1 MMSNYKG
8 TMETS
13 DRFNIL
19 YSHRTRGEDVEGI
32 HIKGMA
38 NAFLQLGHHVNYVA
52 VPGATTNNVEKKLK
66 KNEKNGGGRQSFWTF
81 VSKFCPQLLFELM
94 ELAYNFVLYANL
106 KKNVQKKHIDFI
118 YERYALNT
126 FATVWFGKKYNI
138 PVILEVNDATG
149 IRRVRRH
156 KAEFLAQRI
165 ESWVFRNCDAIVTIS
180 SEFKRILCQR
190 GVSEEKVSFLP
201 NAVDPLVF
209 DPFRYDDKVRSQLK
223 LKGKTIIGFIGS
235 FAKWHGVDMLLR
247 VMPDVIKKIPNVYF
261 LMVGSGVCLQDVKDK
276 IKNSGLIEKVIFT
289 GKVSSED
296 VPCYLKAMDIGVIP
310 DSNQYGSPM
319 KLFEYM
325 TMKVVPVVPKLPPIL
340 DVIQDEVT
348 GFVFD
353 RKNVQSLKEQLI
365 HACENKD
372 LRKQIGKNAREQV
385 LEKHLWIHNARSVL
399 NLYNRIKTFS

>member
-1 MMSNYKG
+1 MG
-8 TMETS
+8 QHFCTT
-13 DRFNIL
+13 
-19 YSHRTRGEDVEGI
+19 
-32 HIKGMA
+32 
-38 NAFLQLGHHVNYVA
+38 FL
-52 VPGATTNNVEKKLK
+52 P
-66 KNEKNGGGRQSFWTF
+66 
-81 VSKFCPQLLFELM
+81 
-94 ELAYNFVLYANL
+94 
-106 KKNVQKKHIDFI
+106 
-118 YERYALNT
+118 
-126 FATVWFGKKYNI
+126 VWFGKKYNI

-209 DPFRYDDKVRSQLK
+209 DPFRYDDKVRSQLE
-223 LKGKTIIGFIGS
+223 LKGKTVIGFIGS
-235 FAKWHGVDMLLR
+235 FAKWHGVDMLLQ

-325 TMKVVPVVPKLPPIL
+325 AMKVVPVVPKLPPIL
-340 DVIQDEVT
+340 DVIQDKVT